1 MQTNRSTVLAGQHYA
16 VVGAGL
22 MGRLMAYGLAKAGAQ
37 VTLFD
42 RGSPAGEYAAAT
54 VAAAM
59 LAPLAESAI
68 TERNVVQM
76 GIHSLP
82 RWKEIIA
89 DLALPVFLQ
98 HEGTAI
104 IWHSQDASEAKRFG
118 AHLER
123 NCLQSQLR
131 GGASFV
137 LPHPQYLDR
146 RGLEAL
152 EPSLA
157 IRFHQGM
164 FLPDEG
170 QLDNRQLLTAL
181 LHELDLLQVDLHWN
195 HAVDPHELCEQSQ
208 YDWVIDCR
216 GLGAKT
222 AWQENPLRGIRG
234 EVLRLH
240 APEVHLKRPTRLIH
254 PRYPIYIA
262 PKADD
267 VYVVGAT
274 EIESE
279 DLSPTSVRSAMELL
293 SAVYTV
299 HSGFAEARILEMST
313 QCRPTLKD
321 NLPEIRISKPGLML
335 INGLYRHGFLIAPA
349 VLDCAIELIQNS
361 VNDEATTISPLA
373 QRLDLR
379 IAHDSHNQVIAC
391 IS

>member
-1 MQTNRSTVLAGQHYA
+1 MHTDQNTSFAGKRIA

-22 MGRLMAYGLAKAGAQ
+22 IGRLMAYALAKGGAQ
-37 VTLFD
+37 VSLYD
-42 RGSPAGEYAAAT
+42 RGGPGGEHAAAT
-54 VAAAM
+54 IAAAM

-68 TERNVVQM
+68 TEANVVQM
-76 GIHSLP
+76 GMYSLP
-82 RWKEIIA
+82 RWNELIA
-89 DLALPVFLQ
+89 ELSLPVFFQ
-98 HEGTAI
+98 QAGTVFV
-104 IWHSQDASEAKRFG
+104 WHQQDATEAKRLT

-123 NCLQSQLR
+123 NCRESQQMSASAFPLQQ
-131 GGASFV
+131 
-137 LPHPQYLDR
+137 PEQLDR
-146 RGLEAL
+146 AALQEL

-157 IRFHQGM
+157 DRFHQGL
-164 FLPDEG
+164 FLPHEG
-170 QLDNRQLLTAL
+170 QLDNRQLLISVLHAL
-181 LHELDLLQVDLHWN
+181 DDMGIALHWN
-195 HAVDPHELCEQSQ
+195 QAIDPDDLHCQGKH
-208 YDWVIDCR
+208 DWVIDCR
-216 GLGAKT
+216 GLGAKE
-222 AWQENPLRGIRG
+222 AWESNPLRGIRG

-240 APEVHLKRPTRLIH
+240 APEVKLKRPTRLIH

-262 PKADD
+262 PKEDD

-321 NLPEIRISKPGLML
+321 NLPEIRIAKPGLML

-349 VLDCAIELIQNS
+349 VLDCAIELIQNTE
-361 VNDEATTISPLA
+361 NDRATATSPLA

-379 IAHDSHNQVIAC
+379 VEQAPLSESIAC
-391 IS
+391 AS

>member
-1 MQTNRSTVLAGQHYA
+1 MQENPHPSFASKRYA

-22 MGRLMAYGLAKAGAQ
+22 MGRLTAFALARKGAQ
-37 VTLFD
+37 VSLFD
-42 RGSPAGEYAAAT
+42 RGGPEGEFAAAK

-76 GIHSLP
+76 GIYSLP
-82 RWKEIIA
+82 RWKAIIA
-89 DLALPVFLQ
+89 DLSLPVFLQ
-98 HEGTAI
+98 HEGTVI
-104 IWHSQDASEAKRFG
+104 VWHQQDASEAKRFG
-118 AHLER
+118 SHLER
-123 NCLQSQLR
+123 NCLQSQLT
-131 GGASFV
+131 GDPSFE
-137 LPHPQYLDR
+137 LPHPEHLDR
-146 RGLEAL
+146 SALHAL
-152 EPSLA
+152 EPSLSD
-157 IRFHQGM
+157 RFHQGM
-164 FLPDEG
+164 FLPNEG

-181 LHELDLLQVDLHWN
+181 LHELSILQVDLRWN
-195 HAVDPHELCEQSQ
+195 QAVDPDDVYEQGQ

-216 GLGAKT
+216 GLGAKNIWT
-222 AWQENPLRGIRG
+222 SNPLRGIRG

-262 PKADD
+262 PKENDI
-267 VYVVGAT
+267 YVVGAT

-321 NLPEIRISKPGLML
+321 NLPEIRVSKPGLML

-349 VLDCAIELIQNS
+349 ILDCALEIMQTSAEMES
-361 VNDEATTISPLA
+361 SPLA
-373 QRLDLR
+373 SRLQLHVTNLAER
-379 IAHDSHNQVIAC
+379 EPAPCAS
-391 IS
+391 

>member
-1 MQTNRSTVLAGQHYA
+1 MQENPHPSFAGKRYA

-22 MGRLMAYGLAKAGAQ
+22 MGRLMAFALAKKGAQ

-42 RGSPAGEYAAAT
+42 RGGPEGEFAAAK

-76 GIHSLP
+76 GIYSLP
-82 RWKEIIA
+82 RWKAIIA
-89 DLALPVFLQ
+89 DLSLPVFLQ
-98 HEGTAI
+98 HEGTVI
-104 IWHSQDASEAKRFG
+104 VWHQQDASEAKRFG
-118 AHLER
+118 SHLDR
-123 NCLQSQLR
+123 NCLQSQLT
-131 GGASFV
+131 GDPSFE
-137 LPHPQYLDR
+137 LPHPKQLDR
-146 RGLEAL
+146 SALHAL
-152 EPSLA
+152 EPSLSD
-157 IRFHQGM
+157 RFHQGM
-164 FLPDEG
+164 YLPDEG
-170 QLDNRQLLTAL
+170 QLDNRQLLDAV
-181 LHELDLLQVDLHWN
+181 LHELNVLQVDLRWN
-195 HAVDPHELCEQSQ
+195 QAVDPEDVHGQGQ

-216 GLGAKT
+216 GLGAKNL
-222 AWQENPLRGIRG
+222 WKSNPLRGIRG

-262 PKADD
+262 PKEND

-321 NLPEIRISKPGLML
+321 NLPEIRLSKPGLML

-349 VLDCAIELIQNS
+349 ILDCALEIMQAPAEMES
-361 VNDEATTISPLA
+361 SPLA
-373 QRLDLR
+373 SRLQLHVTNL
-379 IAHDSHNQVIAC
+379 AEYEPAPCAS
-391 IS
+391 